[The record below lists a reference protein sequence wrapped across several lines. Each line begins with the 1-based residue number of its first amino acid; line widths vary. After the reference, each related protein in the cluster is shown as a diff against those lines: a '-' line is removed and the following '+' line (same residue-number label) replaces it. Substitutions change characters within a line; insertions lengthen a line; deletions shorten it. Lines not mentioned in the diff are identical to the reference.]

1 MQHLGC
7 CQKQKLCIE
16 SSLEKQSYV
25 VRDFHTR
32 SYYRIPFYL
41 RRIPMKRVHGF
52 TLAFCLS
59 ALLAAGASLAG
70 NTLRV
75 ATMGEPASLDPHK
88 VSGTWENY
96 VVGDMFVGLTTEDP
110 TSKAVPGVAESWTI
124 SEDGKTY
131 VFKLR
136 KSAWSDGVALT
147 AKDFVFSMQRILL
160 PETAAEYA
168 SLLYIIEGAEAV
180 NTGKAGP
187 DTLAVKA
194 QDDFTLEIK
203 LTGPAPYFLE
213 LLTHYTAYPVPQ
225 HILDVHGKM
234 WTKPEN
240 MVVNGPYKLVEWLPN
255 THVKLTKNDK
265 WWGAETLQIDDITF
279 YTQED
284 RAAVQK
290 RFRAGEID
298 VAMDFASDQIGWL
311 KENLPEET
319 RIAPYMGVYYY
330 PINSSKE
337 PFTDVRIRKALSM
350 AVNREAIVDKV
361 LKTGELA
368 AYSFVPPG
376 VAYYD
381 NPAEVE
387 WKDVPYRER
396 VKMAKDLLKE
406 AGYDADNPLEFT
418 LSYNTSENHKRIAV
432 AVASM
437 WKQIGVKAELF
448 NTEVKVHY
456 ANLKQGNFE
465 VARAGW
471 IADYNDAQN
480 FLYLLETRTGA
491 NNYGR
496 YSNAAYDQLMQEA
509 EITADLVK
517 RGELMRKAEAQAMS
531 DSPVI
536 PIYHYVSKNLVS
548 KKVVG
553 FEDNPKDIH
562 RWRYISLK

>member
-1 MQHLGC
+1 
-7 CQKQKLCIE
+7 
-16 SSLEKQSYV
+16 
-25 VRDFHTR
+25 
-32 SYYRIPFYL
+32 
-41 RRIPMKRVHGF
+41 MKRVHA
-52 TLAFCLS
+52 LLVAFCCFAILGS
-59 ALLAAGASLAG
+59 TAAFGG
-70 NTLRV
+70 TTLRV
-75 ATMGEPASLDPHK
+75 ASMGEPASLDPHK

-96 VVGDMFVGLTTEDP
+96 IVGDMFLGLTTEDP
-110 TSKAVPGVAESWTI
+110 KSKAVPGVAESWTV

-131 VFKLR
+131 TFKLR
-136 KSAWSDGVALT
+136 KSMWSDGTPLT
-147 AKDFVFSMQRILL
+147 ANDFVFSMQRILL

-168 SLLYIIEGAEAV
+168 SLLYIIGGAEAI
-180 NTGKAGP
+180 NTGKAEAS
-187 DTLAVKA
+187 TLAVKA
-194 QDDFTLEIK
+194 LDDYTLEIN

-213 LLTHYTAYPVPQ
+213 LLTHYTAYPVPK
-225 HILDVHGKM
+225 HVIDTKGKE

-265 WWGAETLQIDDITF
+265 WWGAADLKIDDITF

-298 VAMDFASDQIGWL
+298 VAMDFASDQIEWL
-311 KENLPEET
+311 KKNLPDET
-319 RIAPYMGVYYY
+319 RIAPYMGCYYY
-330 PINSSKE
+330 PINSAKE
-337 PFTDVRIRKALSM
+337 PFTDVRIRNALSM

-387 WKDVPYRER
+387 WKDTPYGER
-396 VKMAKDLLKE
+396 VKMAKALLKE
-406 AGYDADNPLEFT
+406 AGYDENKPLEVT
-418 LSYNTSENHKRIAV
+418 LRYNTSENHKRIAV

-437 WKQIGVKAELF
+437 WKQVGVKTELF
-448 NTEVKVHY
+448 NSEVKVHY
-456 ANLKQGNFE
+456 ADLKQGDFQ

-496 YSNAAYDQLMQEA
+496 YSNPEYDSLMKQA
-509 EITADLVK
+509 EVTADLVK
-517 RGELMRKAEAQAMS
+517 RGELMRKAEGMAMA
-531 DSPVI
+531 DQPVI

-562 RWRYISLK
+562 RWRYVSLK

>member
-1 MQHLGC
+1 MKKMREG
-7 CQKQKLCIE
+7 KL
-16 SSLEKQSYV
+16 
-25 VRDFHTR
+25 
-32 SYYRIPFYL
+32 YRGS
-41 RRIPMKRVHGF
+41 RIILSVCLI
-52 TLAFCLS
+52 LAIFAVS
-59 ALLAAGASLAG
+59 AYGG
-70 NTLRV
+70 GTLRV

-96 VVGDMFVGLTTEDP
+96 VVGDMFIGLTTENP
-110 TSKAVPGVAESWTI
+110 KAAAVPGVAESWTI
-124 SEDGKTY
+124 SPDGKTY
-131 VFKLR
+131 TFKLR
-136 KSAWSDGVALT
+136 QSSWSDGTPLT
-147 AKDFVFSMQRILL
+147 ADDFVFSLRRILL
-160 PETAAEYA
+160 PDTAAEYA
-168 SLLYIIEGAEAV
+168 SLLYIIEGAEAI
-180 NTGKAGP
+180 NTGKAAAE
-187 DTLAVKA
+187 TLGVKA
-194 QDDFTLEIK
+194 IDKNTLEIK

-213 LLTHYTAYPVPQ
+213 LLTHYTAYPVPK
-225 HILDVHGKM
+225 HVIDKVGKM

-255 THVKLTKNDK
+255 THVKLTKNEKYWDVDSL
-265 WWGAETLQIDDITF
+265 ALDNLTF

-311 KENLPEET
+311 KKNLPDET

-330 PINSSKE
+330 PINSSVE
-337 PFTDVRIRKALSM
+337 PFTDVRIRNALSM
-350 AVNREAIVDKV
+350 AVNRKAIVDKV

-376 VAYYD
+376 VANYE

-387 WKDVPYRER
+387 WKETPYKDR
-396 VKMAKDLLKE
+396 VATAKKLLAE
-406 AGYDADNPLEFT
+406 AGYGPDNPLKFT
-418 LSYNTSENHKRIAV
+418 LRYNTSENHKRIAV

-437 WKQIGVKAELF
+437 WKQIGVQAELF
-448 NTEVKVHY
+448 NSEVKVHY
-456 ANLKQGNFE
+456 ADLKQGDFQ

-480 FLYLLETRTGA
+480 FLYLLETRTGP

-496 YSNAAYDQLMQEA
+496 YSNPKYDQLMLDA
-509 EITADLVK
+509 EVTADLAK
-517 RGELMRKAEAQAMS
+517 RAEMMRKAEAMAMA
-531 DSPVI
+531 DQPVI

-553 FEDNPKDIH
+553 FVDNPKDIH
-562 RWRYISLK
+562 RWRYVSLK

>member
-1 MQHLGC
+1 
-7 CQKQKLCIE
+7 
-16 SSLEKQSYV
+16 
-25 VRDFHTR
+25 
-32 SYYRIPFYL
+32 
-41 RRIPMKRVHGF
+41 MKKIHGF
-52 TLAFCLS
+52 MLALVCFS
-59 ALLAAGASLAG
+59 LLVSQTAFGAG
-70 NTLRV
+70 TLRV

-96 VVGDMFVGLTTEDP
+96 VVGDMFIGLTTED
-110 TSKAVPGVAESWTI
+110 TKAKAIPGVAESWTV

-131 VFKLR
+131 TFKLR
-136 KSAWSDGVALT
+136 ESKWSDGTPLT
-147 AKDFVFSMQRILL
+147 ANDFVYSMQRILL

-168 SLLYIIEGAEAV
+168 SLLYIIEGAEAL
-180 NTGKAGP
+180 NTGKGEASALG
-187 DTLAVKA
+187 VKA
-194 QDDFTLEIK
+194 VDDYTLEVK

-213 LLTHYTAYPVPQ
+213 LLTHYTAYPVPK
-225 HILDVHGKM
+225 HVIDKVGKA

-255 THVKLTKNDK
+255 THVKVTKNDQY
-265 WWGAETLQIDDITF
+265 WGAADLAIDNITF

-298 VAMDFASDQIGWL
+298 VAMDFASDQIEWL
-311 KENLPEET
+311 KKNLPDET

-330 PINSSKE
+330 PINSSVE
-337 PFTDVRIRKALSM
+337 PFTDVRIRNALSM
-350 AVNREAIVDKV
+350 AVNRVAIVDKV

-387 WKDVPYRER
+387 WKDTPYGER
-396 VKMAKDLLKE
+396 VKMAKELLKE
-406 AGYDADNPLEFT
+406 AGYDEKNPLKLT
-418 LSYNTSENHKRIAV
+418 LRYNTSENHKRVAV

-437 WKQIGVKAELF
+437 WKQVGVQTELF
-448 NTEVKVHY
+448 NSEVKVHY
-456 ANLKQGNFE
+456 ADLKQGDFQ

-496 YSNAAYDQLMQEA
+496 YSNPEYDKLMMEA
-509 EITADLVK
+509 EVTADLEK
-517 RGELMRKAEAQAMS
+517 RGELMRKAESLAMA
-531 DSPVI
+531 DQPVI

-548 KKVVG
+548 KKVDG

-562 RWRYISLK
+562 RWRYITLK